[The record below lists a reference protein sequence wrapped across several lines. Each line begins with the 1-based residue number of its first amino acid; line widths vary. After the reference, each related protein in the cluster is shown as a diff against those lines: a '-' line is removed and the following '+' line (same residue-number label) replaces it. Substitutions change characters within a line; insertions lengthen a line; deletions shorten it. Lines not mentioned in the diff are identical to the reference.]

1 MAKNN
6 ISGDHRIAGMEDL
19 LRKMCTKK
27 GYDFDTAFKGLLD
40 YLLWLFDPDGNK
52 PDAWRFD
59 ADDAK
64 MFWEMSREYFTMM
77 DAELK
82 KGTEWYDAFGDL
94 YMALHPGGGGKAQ
107 FFTPPSLCQI
117 TAECCMGGMDIS
129 EAHGQRTPFG
139 QRICIN
145 DPASGSSRLL
155 LAGAAIFKRLQ
166 RDQLGYD
173 DVQQTARRP
182 YLIAEDLDFN
192 CVKMSAINMA
202 VHGCFG
208 EAVCH
213 DSLCDPE
220 GVMLGYIVNETM
232 WRFPTNIPSI
242 RKYTDPMRFVCT
254 TSMMRRRRAQEQ
266 KEQSQECV
274 SDCCKATPDSH
285 SDTVQPK
292 GMETSPIVTSEKVK
306 KSQPQQLTLW

>member
-6 ISGDHRIAGMEDL
+6 ISGDHRIAGMENV
-19 LRKMCTKK
+19 LRQMCTKK

-52 PDAWRFD
+52 PDGWRFD
-59 ADDAK
+59 GEDAK
-64 MFWEMSREYFTMM
+64 MFWAMSREYFTMM
-77 DAELK
+77 NEELS

-155 LAGAAIFKRLQ
+155 LAGAAIFRRLQ

-182 YLIAEDLDFN
+182 YLIAEDLDMN
-192 CVKMSAINMA
+192 CAKMSAINMA
-202 VHGCFG
+202 VHGHFG
-208 EAVCH
+208 ECVCH

-232 WRFPTNIPSI
+232 WPFPTNIPSI

-274 SDCCKATPDSH
+274 SDSCKATPDSH